1 MGKSLVC
8 GRFGRRGGVRVT
20 SRLSRIEFI
29 LPRWDEGE
37 MEPGFKGVAE
47 IGAFCRTGD
56 PKHLPE
62 YPSVGMALE
71 WIIRIARDIGF
82 ERELARLG
90 TDHQKVMDRV
100 FMPAENGNYSHLS
113 KTHPLILMHCLW
125 RMSVEYGRQHCPD
138 MTFLISGEGVV
149 PTRQFWAAFVER
161 VNEEN
166 AMLAFLPSGTRP
178 EWGREVQ
185 LGNPN
190 LKVDPREMSPGIAK
204 VLTQAD
210 FSELPENPTWKEI
223 SDLALIIEGY
233 TLGESL
239 PEVGDLFEWFNPLW
253 EAHLDKGEA
262 FPHSSAHLWLML
274 FCCQRGYLRNLHF
287 DFPGNFGRG
296 KYGRSI
302 RKLYRAFRMA
312 AQDEQLHTDASTPV
326 YLQLIT

>member
-1 MGKSLVC
+1 M
-8 GRFGRRGGVRVT
+8 T
-20 SRLSRIEFI
+20 SRLSRIEFV
-29 LPRWDEGE
+29 LPRWDEAE

-56 PKHLPE
+56 PKHLPQN
-62 YPSVGMALE
+62 PSVGMALE
-71 WIIRIARDIGF
+71 WIIRIARDFGF

-90 TDHQKVMDRV
+90 TDHQTVMDRV
-100 FMPAENGNYSHLS
+100 FMPAENGNHSHLS

-125 RMSVEYGRQHCPD
+125 RMTVHYGRQHCPD
-138 MTFLISGEGVV
+138 MTVLISEENSI

-190 LKVDPREMSPGIAK
+190 LKADPREMSPGIAK

-210 FSELPENPTWKEI
+210 FFELPENPSWKEI

-233 TLGESL
+233 TLGETL

-262 FPHSSAHLWLML
+262 FPHSSVHLWLML
-274 FCCQRGYLRNLHF
+274 FCCQRGYLRDIWESENP
-287 DFPGNFGRG
+287 DGSP
-296 KYGRSI
+296 SI
-302 RKLYRAFRMA
+302 YAIGIRNVYRAFRMA
-312 AQDEQLHTDASTPV
+312 AQDEQSHSDASTPV
-326 YLQLIT
+326 YLQRKT